1 MSLQASLGQRQEQRL
16 ALLPQMLQSIEVLQL
31 ATADLLQ
38 LLELEASQN
47 ETLELRPHDG
57 EELVAERSRG
67 DDPQPDFET
76 MRRPVAADGEDTKSA
91 FLANVA
97 AAGDELLDFV
107 REQLAFRRLPA
118 LLTAAVIKLVEQLD
132 DRGLLPFS
140 LPQLAAD
147 LDLPLELLEAAHE
160 ELLTLEPL
168 GLGASDAIAAMLL
181 QAQGDPDLVL
191 IERLLR
197 EHLADLG
204 RNRLPEVARAVG
216 VTLADLGSLLER
228 IKTLRPA
235 PAAAYRGKAA
245 APVQPDA
252 FVWLRDGQLQVALDD
267 RMLPEV
273 GIVAEYA
280 AMAADRQTDREVR
293 DYLRPKLRSARDLA
307 EAVAQ
312 RQATLQRV
320 VMAVMRE
327 QLPFLQQGRSAIRPL
342 RMSEVAERLSLHT
355 STVSRAI
362 AGKHVQT
369 ERGLFRLRDFFD
381 GGRGEGQKAE
391 GAAGQGRMAVAQQIA
406 DLIAAED
413 AHKPLSDDDLVA
425 ALQRRGVH
433 AARRTITKYRKELGI
448 PASYQRRRHGDPS

>member
-38 LLELEASQN
+38 FLELEASQN
-47 ETLELRPHDG
+47 ETMELRPHAV
-57 EELVAERSRG
+57 EEPVPAPARS
-67 DDPQPDFET
+67 DDREPDYET
-76 MRRPVAADGEDTKSA
+76 LRRPAADGGEDTKSA
-91 FLANVA
+91 FLARVP
-97 AAGDELLDFV
+97 AAGDDLLDFI

-118 LLTAAVIKLVEQLD
+118 LLTDAVVKLAEQLD

-140 LPQLAAD
+140 LAQLAGD

-168 GLGASDAIAAMLL
+168 GIGAHDPIAAMLL
-181 QAQGDPDLVL
+181 QASGDPDYAR
-191 IERLLR
+191 IECLLQ
-197 EHLADLG
+197 EHLEELG
-204 RNRLPEVARAVG
+204 RNKLPEVARAVG
-216 VTLADLGSLLER
+216 LTVAELGELLQR
-228 IKTLRPA
+228 MKRLQPA
-235 PAAAYRGKAA
+235 PAASFRGRAA

-252 FVWLRDGQLQVALDD
+252 YVWLRDGQLQVALDD

-342 RMSEVAERLSLHT
+342 RMSEIAERLSLHT

-362 AGKHVQT
+362 AGKHLQT

-381 GGRGEGQKAE
+381 GGRGEGPAAE

-406 DLIAAED
+406 DLVAAENP
-413 AHKPLSDDDLVA
+413 ASPWSDDDLVA
-425 ALQRRGVH
+425 ELKRRGVH
-433 AARRTITKYRKELGI
+433 AARRTVTKYRKELGI

>member
-38 LLELEASQN
+38 FLELEASQN
-47 ETLELRPHDG
+47 ETLELRPHGG
-57 EELVAERSRG
+57 EEPVPERSRG
-67 DDPQPDFET
+67 EEPEPDFGSL
-76 MRRPVAADGEDTKSA
+76 RRPVAADGEDAKSA

-97 AAGDELLDFV
+97 AADDELLEYV
-107 REQLAFRRLPA
+107 RQQLAFRRLPA
-118 LLTAAVIKLVEQLD
+118 LLTDAVLQLVEQLD
-132 DRGLLPFS
+132 DRGLLPFA
-140 LPQLAAD
+140 LADLAVD

-160 ELLTLEPL
+160 ELLTLEPR
-168 GLGASDAIAAMLL
+168 GLGASDPIAAMLL
-181 QAQGDPDLVL
+181 QASDDPDLPR

-204 RNRLPEVARAVG
+204 RNCLPEVARA
-216 VTLADLGSLLER
+216 LGLSVAELGELLER
-228 IKTLRPA
+228 MKRLQPA
-235 PAAAYRGKAA
+235 PAARFRGRAA
-245 APVQPDA
+245 TPVQPDA
-252 FVWLRDGQLQVALDD
+252 YVWLRDGQLQVALDD

-342 RMSEVAERLSLHT
+342 RMSEIAERLSLHT

-362 AGKHVQT
+362 AGKHLQT

-381 GGRGEGQKAE
+381 GGRGEGPVPD
-391 GAAGQGRMAVAQQIA
+391 GAAGQGRMAVVQQIA

-413 AHKPLSDDDLVA
+413 ARKPLSDDDLVA
-425 ALQRRGVH
+425 ALQSRGIH
-433 AARRTITKYRKELGI
+433 AARRTVTKYRKELGI